1 MTQSIAKL
9 QTYQLPDKNIRTFS
23 DPNNT
28 ELPDFFELWQAGFGK
43 TIRSGGRPP
52 SLVWAEVVTAAAKM
66 ERDYKAMCSK
76 AGLDPADQNAPV
88 DVFVGVPIPA
98 AHLKQQLFKL
108 VEHGLWRIA
117 HSEPGSRHASSTRV
131 KALTVLSELYGLV
144 EQRLT
149 KPAKAGKLGN

>member
-28 ELPDFFELWQAGFGK
+28 ELPEFFELWHAGFGK
-43 TIRSGGRPP
+43 TIRACGRPP
-52 SLVWAEVVTAAAKM
+52 NLVWAEVVTAAAKM

-76 AGLDPADQNAPV
+76 AGFDPADQNAPV
-88 DVFVGVPIPA
+88 DVFVGVPIPV

-108 VEHGLWRIA
+108 VEHGLWQIA
-117 HSEPGSRHASSTRV
+117 HSYPGSRHASSARV
-131 KALTVLSELYGLV
+131 KALAALSELYGLV
-144 EQRLT
+144 QPRLIKQT
-149 KPAKAGKLGN
+149 KAR